1 MAEYI
6 DSSDEQRSQYVR
18 NWLETNLGG
27 SARAF
32 RTQSA
37 YFRYNAI
44 EQFKDALKAIARTDG
59 VVRFVLGANDGD
71 LYEDDLTDTLQIVQE
86 GHNTSLTV
94 IRLIGARFHPKCYHI
109 EREDGTETA
118 IVGSANLTAAGVSRN
133 IEACVIF
140 DTRTG
145 DSVNLLQRISAGI
158 DLWAQRG
165 QGDGVFQ
172 IASESD
178 INALK
183 EDEIINVVQAQAILK
198 RVSSKIERRTAGQL
212 GTRRSLWRSPR
223 RRRATAVS
231 KFTVLIAE
239 EAGTT
244 SIKVQNVVMRWSRIL
259 NASNAQQVRP
269 GTNPTGKLRLSKARH
284 DIDFRTWFRHVLF
297 GEAEWSEEDRQG
309 KRYEVT
315 RLTFHVEFLDK
326 NLGQQVLMVDHGEHR
341 IASQNNTPTILA
353 WGHELIGELTSHS
366 YIGKYVV
373 IEKYE
378 DGSYGLKIA
387 DDAPEPPMI
396 S

>member
-18 NWLETNLGG
+18 NWLESNLGG
-27 SARAF
+27 SAKAF

-86 GHNTSLTV
+86 GPNTSLTV

-118 IVGSANLTAAGVSRN
+118 IVGSANLTVAGVSRN

-145 DSVNLLQRISAGI
+145 DSVNLLQRISDGI
-158 DLWAQRG
+158 DLWSQRG

-198 RVSSKIERRTAGQL
+198 RLSSKIERRIAGQL
-212 GTRRSLWRSPR
+212 GTRRSLWRSPK

-231 KFTVLIAE
+231 KVAVLIAE
-239 EAGTT
+239 DVGTT
-244 SIKVQNVVMRWSRIL
+244 SIKIQNVVMRWSRTL
-259 NASNAQQVRP
+259 NASNAQKVQS
-269 GTNPTGKLRLSKARH
+269 GTNPTGKLRLSKAGH
-284 DIDFRTWFRHVLF
+284 DIDFRTWFRQVLF
-297 GEAEWSEEDRQG
+297 GEAEWSEEDRKG
-309 KRYEVT
+309 KKYEVT
-315 RLTFHVEFLDK
+315 RVTFNVEFLDK
-326 NLGQQVLMVDHGEHR
+326 NLGQQVLMIDHGEHR
-341 IASQNNTPTILA
+341 IAGQNNTPTILA
-353 WGHELIGELTSHS
+353 WGHELIGELTSRS

-373 IEKYE
+373 LEKYE
-378 DGSYGLKIA
+378 DASYGLKIA